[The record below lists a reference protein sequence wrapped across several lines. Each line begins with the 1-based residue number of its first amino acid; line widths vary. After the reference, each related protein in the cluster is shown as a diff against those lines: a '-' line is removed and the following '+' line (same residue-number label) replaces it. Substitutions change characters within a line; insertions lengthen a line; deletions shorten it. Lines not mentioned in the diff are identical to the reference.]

1 MFEKLVDSFSKIVK
15 NLSGKGKISKEEIE
29 QTIREIRIALLDAD
43 VHLNVVRDITIKIK
57 EEVQKLETNEIFT
70 PSQLIIRTTRDKI
83 LEILG
88 KEATKLEINQK
99 PSIILMVGLQGSGKT
114 TTTAKLAHYFKEQ
127 GYNPLVVA
135 ADFNRP
141 AAIDQ
146 LVYLCQSNSLPV
158 TWDKNSNSISIVEKS
173 IQEAKEKG
181 YNPIIVDTAGRIH
194 ADQEVFEEIKK
205 IKQKFYV
212 EHTILVID
220 SMIGQEGVNV
230 ATKFDENVNLS
241 GFIVTKMDGD
251 TRGGIALSIRY
262 ITQKPLY
269 FIGTGEKITDLE
281 IFHPDRI
288 VSRILGMGDI
298 LTFIEKI
305 EKQIEDEQ
313 LEKVEKYLEGEFTF
327 EDYLSYLK
335 MIKRMGDFK
344 SILSMLPLKLFGID
358 PVAFRDVEVDPK
370 AIDKIEAII
379 NSMTKEERKK
389 PDIINSSRKARIA
402 RGSGTSIKEVNNLI
416 KHFREMR
423 KVLKKMGG
431 IVKKEN
437 IPDLNMPFK
446 PSNIKD
452 IINMFGNKS

>member
-15 NLSGKGKISKEEIE
+15 GLSGKGKISKEEIE
-29 QTIREIRIALLDAD
+29 QTIREIRIALLEAD
-43 VHLNVVRDITIKIK
+43 VHLNVVRDLTLKIK
-57 EEVQKLETNEIFT
+57 EDVEKLESSEFFT
-70 PSQLIIRTTRDKI
+70 PSQLIIRSTRDKI

-88 KEATKLEINQK
+88 GEATKLEINK
-99 PSIILMVGLQGSGKT
+99 NPSIILMVGLQGSGKT
-114 TTTAKLAHYFKEQ
+114 TTTAKLANYFKEQ
-127 GYNPLVVA
+127 GYNPVVVA

-146 LVYLCQSNSLPV
+146 LVHISTTNSIPV
-158 TWDKNSNSISIVEKS
+158 VFDKNSNSMNIVKKAVE
-173 IQEAKEKG
+173 EAKEKG

-194 ADQEVFEEIKK
+194 VDQEVLDEIKK
-205 IKQKFYV
+205 LKEKFDV

-220 SMIGQEGVNV
+220 AMIGQEGVSV
-230 ATKFDENVNLS
+230 AQKFDESINLS

-251 TRGGIALSIRY
+251 TRGGVALSIRY
-262 ITQKPLY
+262 ITGKPLY
-269 FIGTGEKITDLE
+269 FIGVGEKITDLE
-281 IFHPDRI
+281 VFHPDRV

-305 EKQIEDEQ
+305 EKQIEEDQ
-313 LEKVEKYLEGEFTF
+313 LQKVEKYLEGEFTF
-327 EDYLSYLK
+327 EDYLSYLR

-344 SILSMLPLKLFGID
+344 SILSMLPLKMFGID
-358 PVAFRDVEVDPK
+358 PIALRDVQVDPK
-370 AIDKIEAII
+370 TIDKIEAII
-379 NSMTKEERKK
+379 NSMTKEERTK

-402 RGSGTSIKEVNNLI
+402 RGSGTSIREVNNLI

-437 IPDLNMPFK
+437 IPELNMPFK
-446 PSNIKD
+446 PTNIKD
-452 IINMFGNKS
+452 IMSMFGNK

>member
-15 NLSGKGKISKEEIE
+15 GLSGKGKISKEEIE
-29 QTIREIRIALLDAD
+29 QTIREIRIALLEAD
-43 VHLNVVRDITIKIK
+43 VHLNVVRDLTLKIK
-57 EEVQKLETNEIFT
+57 EDVEKLESSEFFT
-70 PSQLIIRTTRDKI
+70 PSQLIIRSTRDKI

-88 KEATKLEINQK
+88 GEATKLEINK
-99 PSIILMVGLQGSGKT
+99 NPSIILMVGLQGSGKT
-114 TTTAKLAHYFKEQ
+114 TTTAKLAYYFKEQ
-127 GYNPLVVA
+127 GYNPVVVA

-146 LVYLCQSNSLPV
+146 LVHISTTNSIPV
-158 TWDKNSNSISIVEKS
+158 VFDKNSNSMNIVKKAVE
-173 IQEAKEKG
+173 EAKEKG

-194 ADQEVFEEIKK
+194 VDQEVLDEIKK
-205 IKQKFYV
+205 LKEKFDV

-220 SMIGQEGVNV
+220 AMIGQEGVSV
-230 ATKFDENVNLS
+230 AQKFDESINLS

-251 TRGGIALSIRY
+251 TRGGVALSIRY
-262 ITQKPLY
+262 ITGKPLY
-269 FIGTGEKITDLE
+269 FIGVGEKITDLE
-281 IFHPDRI
+281 VFHPDRV

-305 EKQIEDEQ
+305 EKQIEEDQ
-313 LEKVEKYLEGEFTF
+313 LQKVEKYLEGEFTF
-327 EDYLSYLK
+327 EDYLSYLR

-344 SILSMLPLKLFGID
+344 SILSMLPLKMFGID
-358 PVAFRDVEVDPK
+358 PIALRDVQVDPK
-370 AIDKIEAII
+370 TIDKIEAII
-379 NSMTKEERKK
+379 NSMTKEERTK

-402 RGSGTSIKEVNNLI
+402 RGSGTSIREVNNLI

-437 IPDLNMPFK
+437 IPELNMPFK
-446 PSNIKD
+446 PTNIKD
-452 IINMFGNKS
+452 IMSMFGNK

>member
-15 NLSGKGKISKEEIE
+15 NLSGKGKISKEEVE
-29 QTIREIRIALLDAD
+29 QTIREIRIALLEAD
-43 VHLNVVRDITIKIK
+43 VHLNVVRDLTLKIK
-57 EEVQKLETNEIFT
+57 EEVEKLETSEIFT
-70 PSQLIIRTTRDKI
+70 PSQLIIRSTRDKI
-83 LEILG
+83 MEILG
-88 KEATKLEINQK
+88 GQSTKLEINNR

-114 TTTAKLAHYFKEQ
+114 TTTAKLANYFKEQ

-146 LVYLCQSNSLPV
+146 LVYLSQTNSIPV
-158 TWDKNSNSISIVEKS
+158 IFDKNSNSISIIERAV
-173 IQEAKEKG
+173 QEAKEKG

-194 ADQEVFEEIKK
+194 VDQEVFDEIKK
-205 IKQKFYV
+205 IKSKFDT

-230 ATKFDENVNLS
+230 AQKFDENVNLS
-241 GFIVTKMDGD
+241 GFIITKMDGD

-262 ITQKPLY
+262 ITGKPLY
-269 FIGTGEKITDLE
+269 FMGVGEKITDLE
-281 IFHPDRI
+281 VFHPDRI

-313 LEKVEKYLEGEFTF
+313 LERVEKYLEGDFTF

-335 MIKRMGDFK
+335 MIKKMGDFK
-344 SILSMLPLKLFGID
+344 SILSMLPLKMFGID
-358 PVAFRDVEVDPK
+358 PIALRNVEVDPK
-370 AIDKIEAII
+370 TIDKIEAII

-437 IPDLNMPFK
+437 IPELNTPFK
-446 PSNIKD
+446 TSNIKD
-452 IINMFGNKS
+452 IMNMFSKK

>member
-15 NLSGKGKISKEEIE
+15 GLSGKGKISKEEIE
-29 QTIREIRIALLDAD
+29 QTIREIRIALLEAD
-43 VHLNVVRDITIKIK
+43 VHLNVVRDLTLKIK
-57 EEVQKLETNEIFT
+57 EDVEKLESSEFFT
-70 PSQLIIRTTRDKI
+70 PSQLIIRSTRDKI

-88 KEATKLEINQK
+88 GEATRLEINK
-99 PSIILMVGLQGSGKT
+99 NPSIILMVGLQGSGKT
-114 TTTAKLAHYFKEQ
+114 TTTAKLSNYFKEQ
-127 GYNPLVVA
+127 GYNPVVVA

-146 LVYLCQSNSLPV
+146 LVHISTINSIPLV
-158 TWDKNSNSISIVEKS
+158 SDKNSNSINIVKKAIE
-173 IQEAKEKG
+173 EAKEKG
-181 YNPIIVDTAGRIH
+181 YNPIIVDTAGRVH
-194 ADQEVFEEIKK
+194 VDQEVLDEIKK
-205 IKQKFYV
+205 LKEKFDV

-220 SMIGQEGVNV
+220 AMIGQEGVSV
-230 ATKFDENVNLS
+230 AQKFDESINLS

-251 TRGGIALSIRY
+251 TRGGVALSIRY
-262 ITQKPLY
+262 ITGKPLY
-269 FIGTGEKITDLE
+269 FIGVGEKITELE
-281 IFHPDRI
+281 VFHPDRV

-305 EKQIEDEQ
+305 EKQIEEDQ

-344 SILSMLPLKLFGID
+344 SILSMLPLKMFGID
-358 PVAFRDVEVDPK
+358 PIALRDVQVDPK
-370 AIDKIEAII
+370 TIDKIEAII
-379 NSMTKEERKK
+379 NSMTKEERTK

-402 RGSGTSIKEVNNLI
+402 RGSGTSIREVNNLI

-437 IPDLNMPFK
+437 IPELNTPFK
-446 PSNIKD
+446 PTNIKD
-452 IINMFGNKS
+452 IMSMFGNK

>member
-15 NLSGKGKISKEEIE
+15 NLSGKGKISKEEVE
-29 QTIREIRIALLDAD
+29 QTIREIRIALLEAD
-43 VHLNVVRDITIKIK
+43 VHLNVVRDLTLKIK
-57 EEVQKLETNEIFT
+57 DEVEKLESSEIFT
-70 PSQLIIRTTRDKI
+70 PSQLIIRSTRDKI
-83 LEILG
+83 MEILG
-88 KEATKLEINQK
+88 GQSTKLEINNK

-114 TTTAKLAHYFKEQ
+114 TTTAKLAHHFKEQ

-146 LVYLCQSNSLPV
+146 LVYISQTNSIPV
-158 TWDKNSNSISIVEKS
+158 TFDKNSNSISIIERAL
-173 IQEAKEKG
+173 QEAKEKG

-194 ADQEVFEEIKK
+194 ADQEVFDEIKK
-205 IKQKFYV
+205 IKTKFDT
-212 EHTILVID
+212 EHTILIID

-230 ATKFDENVNLS
+230 ARKFDENVNLS
-241 GFIVTKMDGD
+241 GFIITKMDGD

-262 ITQKPLY
+262 ITGKPLY
-269 FIGTGEKITDLE
+269 FMGVGEKITDLE

-313 LEKVEKYLEGEFTF
+313 LERVEKYLEGDFTF

-335 MIKRMGDFK
+335 MIKKMGDFK
-344 SILSMLPLKLFGID
+344 SILSMLPLKMFGID
-358 PVAFRDVEVDPK
+358 PIALRNVEVDPK
-370 AIDKIEAII
+370 TIDKIEAII
-379 NSMTKEERKK
+379 NSMTKDERKK
-389 PDIINSSRKARIA
+389 PDMINSSRKARIA

-437 IPDLNMPFK
+437 IPELNTPVK
-446 PSNIKD
+446 TSNIKD
-452 IINMFGNKS
+452 IMNMFSNK

>member
-15 NLSGKGKISKEEIE
+15 TLSGKGKISKEEID
-29 QTIREIRIALLDAD
+29 QTIREIRIALLEAD
-43 VHLNVVRDITIKIK
+43 VHLNVVRDLTHKIR
-57 EEVQKLETNEIFT
+57 EEVENLESNQLFT
-70 PSQLIIRTTRDKI
+70 PSQLIIRATRDKI

-88 KEATKLEINQK
+88 KEAVKLEINNT

-146 LVYLCQSNSLPV
+146 LVYLC
-158 TWDKNSNSISIVEKS
+158 NSNSIPIIHDKNSDSIRI
-173 IQEAKEKG
+173 IQKAIEETQKTN

-194 ADQEVFEEIKK
+194 LDQDLLNEISK
-205 IKQKFYV
+205 IKQKFNV
-212 EHTILVID
+212 EHTIMVID

-230 ATKFDENVNLS
+230 AQTFDQHVNLS
-241 GFIVTKMDGD
+241 GFIITKMDGD
-251 TRGGIALSIRY
+251 TKGGIALSIRY
-262 ITQKPLY
+262 VTQKPLY

-281 IFHPDRI
+281 VFHPDRI

-305 EKQIEDEQ
+305 EKQIEEKE

-327 EDYLSYLK
+327 EDYLSYLR

-344 SILSMLPLKLFGID
+344 SLLSMLPLKMFGID
-358 PVAFRDVEVDPK
+358 PVALREVEVDPK
-370 AIDKIEAII
+370 AIDRIEAII

-437 IPDLNMPFK
+437 IPELNLPL
-446 PSNIKD
+446 PNQNIKD
-452 IINMFGNKS
+452 IFSMFKK

>member
-15 NLSGKGKISKEEIE
+15 NLSGKGKISPEEID
-29 QTIREIRIALLDAD
+29 QTIREIRIALLEAD
-43 VHLNVVRDITIKIK
+43 VHLSVVRDLTTNIK
-57 EEVQKLETNEIFT
+57 EEVKKLETSEIFT
-70 PSQLIIRTTRDKI
+70 PSQLIIRSTRDKI
-83 LEILG
+83 IEILG
-88 KEATKLEINQK
+88 GQATKLEINNK
-99 PSIILMVGLQGSGKT
+99 PSLILMVGLQGSGKT
-114 TTTAKLAHYFKEQ
+114 TTTAKLAHYFREQ
-127 GYNPLVVA
+127 GYNPAVVA

-146 LVYLCQSNSLPV
+146 LVYISQNNSIPV
-158 TWDKNSNSISIVEKS
+158 IFDKNSNSISI
-173 IQEAKEKG
+173 IQKAIEESKEKG

-194 ADQEVFEEIKK
+194 VDQEVFEEIKK
-205 IKQKFYV
+205 IKAKFDV

-220 SMIGQEGVNV
+220 SMIGQEGVSV
-230 ATKFDENVNLS
+230 AQKFDENINLS

-251 TRGGIALSIRY
+251 AKGGIALSIRY
-262 ITQKPLY
+262 LTGKPLY
-269 FIGTGEKITDLE
+269 FLGTGEKITDLE
-281 IFHPDRI
+281 VFHPDRI

-313 LEKVEKYLEGEFTF
+313 LERVEKYLEGDFTF

-344 SILSMLPLKLFGID
+344 SLLSMLPLKMFGID
-358 PVAFRDVEVDPK
+358 PMAFRNVEIDPK
-370 AIDKIEAII
+370 SIDRIEAII

-437 IPDLNMPFK
+437 IPELNLPFN
-446 PSNIKD
+446 PSSVRD
-452 IINMFGNKS
+452 IISMFGKK

>member
-15 NLSGKGKISKEEIE
+15 GLSGKGKISKEEIE
-29 QTIREIRIALLDAD
+29 QTIREIRIALLEAD
-43 VHLNVVRDITIKIK
+43 VHLNVVRDLTLKIK
-57 EEVQKLETNEIFT
+57 EDVEKLESSEFFT
-70 PSQLIIRTTRDKI
+70 PSQLIIRSTRDKI

-88 KEATKLEINQK
+88 GEATKLEINK
-99 PSIILMVGLQGSGKT
+99 NPSIILMVGLQGSGKT
-114 TTTAKLAHYFKEQ
+114 TTTAKLAYYFKEQ
-127 GYNPLVVA
+127 GYNPVVVA

-146 LVYLCQSNSLPV
+146 LVHISTTNSIPV
-158 TWDKNSNSISIVEKS
+158 VFDKNSNSMNIVKKAVE
-173 IQEAKEKG
+173 EAKEKG

-194 ADQEVFEEIKK
+194 VDQEVLDEIKK
-205 IKQKFYV
+205 LKEKFDV

-220 SMIGQEGVNV
+220 AMIGQEGVSV
-230 ATKFDENVNLS
+230 AQKFDESINLS

-251 TRGGIALSIRY
+251 TRGGVALSIRY
-262 ITQKPLY
+262 ITGKPLY
-269 FIGTGEKITDLE
+269 FIGVGEKITDLE
-281 IFHPDRI
+281 VFHPDRV

-305 EKQIEDEQ
+305 EKQIEEDQ
-313 LEKVEKYLEGEFTF
+313 LQKVEKYLEGEFTF
-327 EDYLSYLK
+327 VDYLSYLR

-344 SILSMLPLKLFGID
+344 SILSMLPLKMFGID
-358 PVAFRDVEVDPK
+358 PIALRDVQVDPK
-370 AIDKIEAII
+370 TIDKIEAII
-379 NSMTKEERKK
+379 NSMTKEERTK

-402 RGSGTSIKEVNNLI
+402 RGSGTSIREVNNLI

-437 IPDLNMPFK
+437 IPELNMPFK
-446 PSNIKD
+446 PTNIKD
-452 IINMFGNKS
+452 IMSMFGNK

>member
-15 NLSGKGKISKEEIE
+15 NLSGKGKISPEEID
-29 QTIREIRIALLDAD
+29 QTIREIRIALLEAD
-43 VHLNVVRDITIKIK
+43 VHLSVVRDLTTNIK
-57 EEVQKLETNEIFT
+57 EEVKKLETSEIFT
-70 PSQLIIRTTRDKI
+70 PSQLIIRSTRDKI
-83 LEILG
+83 IEILG
-88 KEATKLEINQK
+88 GQATKLEINNK
-99 PSIILMVGLQGSGKT
+99 PSLILMVGLQGSGKT
-114 TTTAKLAHYFKEQ
+114 TTTAKLAHYFREQ
-127 GYNPLVVA
+127 GYNPAVVA

-146 LVYLCQSNSLPV
+146 LVYISQNNSIPV
-158 TWDKNSNSISIVEKS
+158 IFDKNSNSISI
-173 IQEAKEKG
+173 IQKAIEESKEKG

-194 ADQEVFEEIKK
+194 VDQEVFEEIKK
-205 IKQKFYV
+205 IKAKFDV

-220 SMIGQEGVNV
+220 SMIGQEGVSV
-230 ATKFDENVNLS
+230 AQKFDENINLS

-251 TRGGIALSIRY
+251 AKGGIALSIRY
-262 ITQKPLY
+262 LTGKPLY
-269 FIGTGEKITDLE
+269 FLGTGEKITDLE
-281 IFHPDRI
+281 VFHPDRI

-313 LEKVEKYLEGEFTF
+313 LERVEKYLEGDFTF

-344 SILSMLPLKLFGID
+344 SLLSMLPLKMFGID
-358 PVAFRDVEVDPK
+358 PMAFRNVEIDPK
-370 AIDKIEAII
+370 SIDRIEAII
-379 NSMTKEERKK
+379 NSMTKEERRK

-437 IPDLNMPFK
+437 IPELNLPFN
-446 PSNIKD
+446 PSSVRD
-452 IINMFGNKS
+452 IISMFGKK

>member
-15 NLSGKGKISKEEIE
+15 NLSGKGKISPEEID
-29 QTIREIRIALLDAD
+29 QTIREIRIALLEAD
-43 VHLNVVRDITIKIK
+43 VHLSVVRDLTTNIK
-57 EEVQKLETNEIFT
+57 EEVKKLETSEIFT
-70 PSQLIIRTTRDKI
+70 PSQLIIRSTRDKI
-83 LEILG
+83 IEILG
-88 KEATKLEINQK
+88 GQATKLEINNK
-99 PSIILMVGLQGSGKT
+99 PSLILMVGLQGSGKT
-114 TTTAKLAHYFKEQ
+114 TTTAKLAHYFREQ
-127 GYNPLVVA
+127 GYNPAVVA

-146 LVYLCQSNSLPV
+146 LVYISQNNSIPV
-158 TWDKNSNSISIVEKS
+158 IFDKNSNSISI
-173 IQEAKEKG
+173 IQKAIEESKEKG

-194 ADQEVFEEIKK
+194 IDQEVFEEIKK
-205 IKQKFYV
+205 IKAKFDV

-220 SMIGQEGVNV
+220 SMIGQEGVSV
-230 ATKFDENVNLS
+230 AQKFDENINLS

-251 TRGGIALSIRY
+251 AKGGIALSIRY
-262 ITQKPLY
+262 LTGKPLY
-269 FIGTGEKITDLE
+269 FLGTGEKITDLE
-281 IFHPDRI
+281 VFHPDRI

-313 LEKVEKYLEGEFTF
+313 LERVEKYLEGDFTF

-344 SILSMLPLKLFGID
+344 SLLSMLPLKMFGID
-358 PVAFRDVEVDPK
+358 PMAFRNVEIDPK
-370 AIDKIEAII
+370 SIDRIEAII
-379 NSMTKEERKK
+379 NSMTKEERRK

-437 IPDLNMPFK
+437 IPELNLPFN
-446 PSNIKD
+446 PSSVRD
-452 IINMFGNKS
+452 IISMFGKK